1 MLGSEDEC
9 GCHRITTYTNSLEED
24 VSMKFQNQPT
34 PIEGKEDTT
43 FLVSENEQRLIQ
55 IRKA

>member
-1 MLGSEDEC
+1 MLGSEDKC
-9 GCHRITTYTNSLEED
+9 GLHRIANYTNSTEED

-43 FLVSENEQRLIQ
+43 FVVSEHERRLKQ
-55 IRKA
+55 N